1 MIFYNYYVENL
12 ENLENFHLL
21 EEEMS
26 KYKTLNHEKIQWDKV
41 YEYSLNILQNNSM
54 DMKIFAYF
62 SLSCLAL
69 NNEECFKVF
78 LKIIIFTEKLFREKP
93 ENISKISTTLL
104 NQKRKY
110 KQTIDNFINEFN
122 KISPRCSQTTIKSL
136 NEHFE
141 KLHEILNCNF
151 IKLNI
156 NDAKEEM
163 VQTKQP
169 SFKSPVEQV
178 NIDVKNAKISS
189 FSDREYRSLLN
200 NLAIELL
207 ENDIENTN
215 AYSLFA
221 EATWGRIKTL
231 PSHSDFITKVRY
243 PDKNLIK
250 ILLDK
255 NASDLEQIKC
265 FINNLSLN
273 PFWIEGFKLFCD
285 FLHHREKECSLKML
299 ILLTSNF
306 ITKFQDMTKLRFDNG
321 ELMCEEITFNY
332 FVQQNQEV
340 NKKANITPNKSQN
353 KKIEQM
359 LTDINNEN
367 YNNSLFCNINSLMAM
382 AQAFETNNMKN
393 NAKIIYLQLVE
404 LMEKTLL
411 KDYLSDEY
419 NYAKNKTNK
428 KI

>member
-1 MIFYNYYVENL
+1 MIFCDHYEENL
-12 ENLENFHLL
+12 ENLEIFHLL

-41 YEYSLNILQNNSM
+41 YEYSLDILQNNSM

-69 NNEECFKVF
+69 NNEECFKIF
-78 LKIIIFTEKLFREKP
+78 LEIIIFTEKLFREKP

-122 KISPRCSQTTIKSL
+122 KISPRCSQITTKSL
-136 NEHFE
+136 NEYFE
-141 KLHEILNCNF
+141 KLREILNCNF
-151 IKLNI
+151 TKLNI
-156 NDAKEEM
+156 KEEIT
-163 VQTKQP
+163 QAKQS
-169 SFKSPVEQV
+169 SFKSPVTQV
-178 NIDVKNAKISS
+178 NIDIKNTKISNLN
-189 FSDREYRSLLN
+189 DREYRSLLN

-207 ENDIENTN
+207 ENDLENTN

-221 EATWGRIKTL
+221 EATWGRLKTL
-231 PSHSDFITKVRY
+231 PPHSDFITKVRY

-250 ILLDK
+250 LLLDK
-255 NASDLEQIKC
+255 NTNELDQIKC

-285 FLHHREKECSLKML
+285 FLHHHQKEHSLKILNLL
-299 ILLTSNF
+299 ICNF
-306 ITKFQDMTKLRFDNG
+306 ILKFKDITKLRFDNG
-321 ELMCEEITFNY
+321 ELMCKEDTFNY
-332 FVQQNQEV
+332 FVKQSQEI
-340 NKKANITPNKSQN
+340 NKKTHVASSDKN
-353 KKIEQM
+353 KKNKKVEQ
-359 LTDINNEN
+359 LLIDINNEN
-367 YNNSLFCNINSLMAM
+367 YNNSLFCNINSLIAM
-382 AQAFETNNMKN
+382 AQVFETNNMNN

-411 KDYLSDEY
+411 KDYLNDEY
-419 NYAKNKTNK
+419 NYAKNKTHK
-428 KI
+428 KT

>member
-1 MIFYNYYVENL
+1 MIFCDHYEENL
-12 ENLENFHLL
+12 ENLEIFHLL

-41 YEYSLNILQNNSM
+41 YEYSLDILQNNSM

-69 NNEECFKVF
+69 NNEECFKIF
-78 LKIIIFTEKLFREKP
+78 LEIIIFTEKLFREKP

-122 KISPRCSQTTIKSL
+122 KISPRCSQITTKSL
-136 NEHFE
+136 NEYFE
-141 KLHEILNCNF
+141 KLREILNCNF
-151 IKLNI
+151 TKLNI
-156 NDAKEEM
+156 KEETT
-163 VQTKQP
+163 QAKQS
-169 SFKSPVEQV
+169 SFKSPVTQV
-178 NIDVKNAKISS
+178 NIDIKNTKISNLN
-189 FSDREYRSLLN
+189 DREYRSLLN

-207 ENDIENTN
+207 ENDLENTN

-221 EATWGRIKTL
+221 EATWGRLKTL
-231 PSHSDFITKVRY
+231 PPHSDFITKVRY

-250 ILLDK
+250 LLLDK
-255 NASDLEQIKC
+255 NTNELDQIKC

-285 FLHHREKECSLKML
+285 FLHHHQKEHSLKILNLL
-299 ILLTSNF
+299 ICNF
-306 ITKFQDMTKLRFDNG
+306 ILKFKDITKLRFDNG
-321 ELMCEEITFNY
+321 ELMCKEDTFNY
-332 FVQQNQEV
+332 FVKQSQEI
-340 NKKANITPNKSQN
+340 NKKTHVASSDKN
-353 KKIEQM
+353 KKNKKVEQ
-359 LTDINNEN
+359 LLIDINNEN
-367 YNNSLFCNINSLMAM
+367 YNNSLFCNINSLIAM
-382 AQAFETNNMKN
+382 AQVFETNNMNN

-411 KDYLSDEY
+411 KDYLNDEY
-419 NYAKNKTNK
+419 NYAKNKTHK
-428 KI
+428 KT

>member
-1 MIFYNYYVENL
+1 MIFCDHYEENL
-12 ENLENFHLL
+12 ENLEIFHLL

-41 YEYSLNILQNNSM
+41 YEYSLDILQNNSM

-69 NNEECFKVF
+69 NNEECFKIF
-78 LKIIIFTEKLFREKP
+78 LEIIIFTEKLFREKP

-122 KISPRCSQTTIKSL
+122 KISPRCSQITTKSL
-136 NEHFE
+136 NEYFE
-141 KLHEILNCNF
+141 KLREILNCNF
-151 IKLNI
+151 TKLNI
-156 NDAKEEM
+156 KEETT
-163 VQTKQP
+163 QAKQS
-169 SFKSPVEQV
+169 SFKSPVTQV
-178 NIDVKNAKISS
+178 NIDIKNTKISNLN
-189 FSDREYRSLLN
+189 DREYRSLLN

-207 ENDIENTN
+207 ENDLENTN

-221 EATWGRIKTL
+221 EATWGRLKTL
-231 PSHSDFITKVRY
+231 PPHSDFITKVRY

-250 ILLDK
+250 LLFDK
-255 NASDLEQIKC
+255 NTNELDQIKC

-285 FLHHREKECSLKML
+285 FLHHHQKEHSLKILNLL
-299 ILLTSNF
+299 ICNF
-306 ITKFQDMTKLRFDNG
+306 ILKFKDITKLRFDNG
-321 ELMCEEITFNY
+321 ELMCKEDTFNY
-332 FVQQNQEV
+332 FVKQSQEI
-340 NKKANITPNKSQN
+340 NKKTHVASSDKN
-353 KKIEQM
+353 KKNKKVEQ
-359 LTDINNEN
+359 LLIDINNEN
-367 YNNSLFCNINSLMAM
+367 YNNSLFCNINSLIAM
-382 AQAFETNNMKN
+382 AQVFETNNMNN

-411 KDYLSDEY
+411 KDYLNDEY
-419 NYAKNKTNK
+419 NYAKNKTHK
-428 KI
+428 KT

>member
-1 MIFYNYYVENL
+1 MIFCDHYEENL
-12 ENLENFHLL
+12 ENLEIFHLL

-41 YEYSLNILQNNSM
+41 YEYSLDILQNNSM

-69 NNEECFKVF
+69 NNEECFKIF
-78 LKIIIFTEKLFREKP
+78 LEIIIFTEKLFREKP

-122 KISPRCSQTTIKSL
+122 KISPRCSQITTKSL
-136 NEHFE
+136 NEYFE
-141 KLHEILNCNF
+141 KLREILNCNF
-151 IKLNI
+151 TKLNI
-156 NDAKEEM
+156 KEEIT
-163 VQTKQP
+163 QAKQS
-169 SFKSPVEQV
+169 SFKSPVTQV
-178 NIDVKNAKISS
+178 NIDIKNTKISNLN
-189 FSDREYRSLLN
+189 DREYRSLLN

-207 ENDIENTN
+207 ENDLENTN

-221 EATWGRIKTL
+221 EATWGRLKTL
-231 PSHSDFITKVRY
+231 PPHSDFITKVRY

-250 ILLDK
+250 LLLDK
-255 NASDLEQIKC
+255 NTNELDQIKC

-285 FLHHREKECSLKML
+285 FLHHHQKEHSLKILNLL
-299 ILLTSNF
+299 ICNF
-306 ITKFQDMTKLRFDNG
+306 ILKFKDITKLRFDNG
-321 ELMCEEITFNY
+321 ELMCKEDTFNY
-332 FVQQNQEV
+332 FVKQSQEI
-340 NKKANITPNKSQN
+340 NKKTHVASSDKN
-353 KKIEQM
+353 KKNKKVEQ
-359 LTDINNEN
+359 LLIDINNEN
-367 YNNSLFCNINSLMAM
+367 YNNSLFCNINSLIAI
-382 AQAFETNNMKN
+382 AQVFETNNMNN

-411 KDYLSDEY
+411 KDYLNDEY
-419 NYAKNKTNK
+419 NYAKNKTHK
-428 KI
+428 KT

>member
-1 MIFYNYYVENL
+1 MIFCDHYEENL
-12 ENLENFHLL
+12 ENLEIFHLL

-41 YEYSLNILQNNSM
+41 YEYSLDILQNNSM

-69 NNEECFKVF
+69 NNEECFKIF
-78 LKIIIFTEKLFREKP
+78 LEIIIFTEKLFREKP

-122 KISPRCSQTTIKSL
+122 KISPRCSQITTKSL
-136 NEHFE
+136 NEYFE
-141 KLHEILNCNF
+141 KLREILNCNF
-151 IKLNI
+151 TKLNI
-156 NDAKEEM
+156 KEETT
-163 VQTKQP
+163 QAKQS
-169 SFKSPVEQV
+169 SFKSPVTQV
-178 NIDVKNAKISS
+178 NIDIKNTKISNLN
-189 FSDREYRSLLN
+189 DREYRSLLN

-207 ENDIENTN
+207 ENDLENTN

-221 EATWGRIKTL
+221 EATWGRLKTL
-231 PSHSDFITKVRY
+231 PPHSDFITKVRY

-250 ILLDK
+250 LLLDK
-255 NASDLEQIKC
+255 NTNELDQIKC

-285 FLHHREKECSLKML
+285 FLHHHQKEHSLKILNLL
-299 ILLTSNF
+299 ICNF
-306 ITKFQDMTKLRFDNG
+306 ILKFKDITKLRFDNG
-321 ELMCEEITFNY
+321 ELMCKEDTFNY
-332 FVQQNQEV
+332 FVKQSQEI
-340 NKKANITPNKSQN
+340 NKKTHVASSDKN
-353 KKIEQM
+353 KKNKKMEQ
-359 LTDINNEN
+359 LLIDINNEN
-367 YNNSLFCNINSLMAM
+367 YNNSLFCNINSLIAM
-382 AQAFETNNMKN
+382 AQVFETNNMNN

-411 KDYLSDEY
+411 KDYLNDEY
-419 NYAKNKTNK
+419 NYAKNKTHK
-428 KI
+428 KM

>member
-1 MIFYNYYVENL
+1 MIFCDHYEENL
-12 ENLENFHLL
+12 ENLEIFHLL

-41 YEYSLNILQNNSM
+41 YEYSLDILQNNSM

-69 NNEECFKVF
+69 NNEECFKIF
-78 LKIIIFTEKLFREKP
+78 LEIIIFTEKLFREKP

-122 KISPRCSQTTIKSL
+122 KISPRCSQITTKSL
-136 NEHFE
+136 NECFE
-141 KLHEILNCNF
+141 KLREILNCNF
-151 IKLNI
+151 TKLNI
-156 NDAKEEM
+156 KEETT
-163 VQTKQP
+163 QAKQS
-169 SFKSPVEQV
+169 SFKSPVTQV
-178 NIDVKNAKISS
+178 NIDIKNTKISNLN
-189 FSDREYRSLLN
+189 DREYRSLLN

-207 ENDIENTN
+207 ENDLENTN

-221 EATWGRIKTL
+221 EATWGRLKTL
-231 PSHSDFITKVRY
+231 PPHSDFITKVRY

-250 ILLDK
+250 LLLDK
-255 NASDLEQIKC
+255 NTNELDQIKY

-285 FLHHREKECSLKML
+285 FLHHHQKEHSLKILNLL
-299 ILLTSNF
+299 ICNF
-306 ITKFQDMTKLRFDNG
+306 ILKFKDITKLRFDNG
-321 ELMCEEITFNY
+321 ELMCKEDTFNY
-332 FVQQNQEV
+332 FVKQSQEI
-340 NKKANITPNKSQN
+340 NKKTHVASSDKN
-353 KKIEQM
+353 KKNKKVEQ
-359 LTDINNEN
+359 LLIDINNEN
-367 YNNSLFCNINSLMAM
+367 YNNSLFCNINSLIAM
-382 AQAFETNNMKN
+382 AQVFETNNMNN

-411 KDYLSDEY
+411 KDYLNDEY
-419 NYAKNKTNK
+419 NYAKNKTHK
-428 KI
+428 KT